1 MFCSWVLVVVDMERR
16 EERRGWER
24 SREEGREGES
34 PKAVCQRDWP
44 SHKAHKGRNLPSVS
58 KYASK
63 MQDIPLP
70 VSTQRTDR
78 ALLVTRR
85 VRVRE
90 VAISFVYQVTVGG
103 EHAAI
108 LPLHPTVI
116 LKMCFLKSKVMFTG
130 NLYVNYKQNSDNRQE
145 SLQTQD
151 RVWNIY
157 DLCTA

>member
-1 MFCSWVLVVVDMERR
+1 MFCPWVLVVVDMERR
-16 EERRGWER
+16 EERRVWEG
-24 SREEGREGES
+24 SRGERKEGES
-34 PKAVCQRDWP
+34 PKVVCRRDWP

-63 MQDIPLP
+63 MQEVRLP

-90 VAISFVYQVTVGG
+90 VAISFGYQVTVGG
-103 EHAAI
+103 EHAAV
-108 LPLHPTVI
+108 LPLHPTVV
-116 LKMCFLKSKVMFTG
+116 LKMCFLKSKVMFSG
-130 NLYVNYKQNSDNRQE
+130 NLYVNYKKNSDNRQE
-145 SLQTQD
+145 SLQIQD

-157 DLCTA
+157 YLCTA